1 MHPPTQLHRIVHL
14 IPALAHMQF
23 PLHAFPHPQWWRRA
37 HALLASSR
45 TVQNGTQCFAFTSC
59 VQSRMLLISVPLHN
73 ILVITKRV
81 TACKWDS
88 PTMSSQI
95 LVFCV
100 RETLSYHTIVRIWS
114 RSILER
120 SCHLQLRRHSAM
132 RTTDAR
138 ISMTPSLVTVWGTV
152 LLPSQT
158 PSRGQLS
165 RRSQD
170 VQMIQRTEAK
180 SLHWEK
186 TSHSYALFS
195 YHCSPG
201 QISTWTTSSS
211 MKTRKSHHRCLTRES
226 SDPAQILMSYNVWLS
241 QNSHLLMML
250 RWRCWMAQLWF
261 TWFAQPTELTTSNML
276 CVTSCHSL
284 PTLLQIRHRDST
296 SFGTTTLITTSKPR
310 LRQNEATPAWQPSSK
325 AVHLYLVTGTSF

>member
-1 MHPPTQLHRIVHL
+1 MKHLAFDLHWPSYPPFYQTNNIG
-14 IPALAHMQF
+14 
-23 PLHAFPHPQWWRRA
+23 
-37 HALLASSR
+37 LLCAYWHWPTSYSQGGAPSDERNAS
-45 TVQNGTQCFAFTSC
+45 
-59 VQSRMLLISVPLHN
+59 
-73 ILVITKRV
+73 
-81 TACKWDS
+81 W
-88 PTMSSQI
+88 
-95 LVFCV
+95 
-100 RETLSYHTIVRIWS
+100 YWS

-120 SCHLQLRRHSAM
+120 SCHLQLRRHSVM
-132 RTTDAR
+132 RTTEAR

-152 LLPSQT
+152 VLPSQT

-186 TSHSYALFS
+186 TSHSCPLFS
-195 YHCSPG
+195 CHCSPG
-201 QISTWTTSSS
+201 QTSTWTTSSS

-226 SDPAQILMSYNVWLS
+226 SDPAQSLMSYNVWLS

-261 TWFAQPTELTTSNML
+261 TWFSQLTELTTSNML

-284 PTLLQIRHRDST
+284 PTLSQIRHRNST
-296 SFGTTTLITTSKPR
+296 SFGTSTMITTSKPR
-310 LRQNEATPAWQPSSK
+310 FRQNEATRRLYTCTSWLEQVSSK
-325 AVHLYLVTGTSF
+325 FKKQGAAV